1 MVSRILEEM
10 CQEVTEE
17 VIQKADLQ
25 ARKDVA
31 KSLMRDG
38 KLPLE
43 DTAKYVRL
51 SLDEVKKLAEQ
62 NN

>member
-10 CQEVTEE
+10 CQEITEG

-25 ARKDVA
+25 APKDVA
-31 KSLMRDG
+31 KRLMRDG

-43 DTAKYVRL
+43 DVAKYTRL
-51 SLDEVKKLAEQ
+51 SPNEVREMPE
-62 NN
+62 

>member
-1 MVSRILEEM
+1 MVSKILEEM
-10 CQEVTEE
+10 CEE
-17 VIQKADLQ
+17 ADLQ

-31 KSLMRDG
+31 KRLMRDG